1 MRHSLLK
8 SLARLCL
15 LALVLGGLRP
25 LRGAAQT
32 PFASLN
38 YLYSISGT
46 KTIGGMH
53 NKEPL
58 NAPTAYTDQL
68 NFVSGK
74 YAGLWGGD
82 FLFNSY
88 SDRWTMIYEAE
99 KQWRQGAF
107 VTLTWHACNPAQN
120 VSPCT
125 FGSGVMSSMSNA
137 DWTDL
142 VTDGTV
148 LNTRWKAWLDELVP
162 YFQYLK
168 ARGVEVAFRPLHET
182 NQAAFWWGGRS
193 GPQGSARLYQITHD
207 YLKNTKGLSNIIWV
221 WNIQDFP
228 TLASDVNSYSP
239 GASYFDIASLDF
251 YNGDGLTTAKYNA
264 MLGIAGTKPI
274 AIGEIGA
281 LPTAAQLAAQPRW
294 VYFMGWSDLVFSQN
308 TQAQLIA
315 LYGATNVLTLDE
327 LPGWGQ
333 PNPNTGNL
341 AYQKPVTVTSTE
353 APNAATYAVD
363 GDPTTRWGSLYADPQ
378 ELVVDLGASYALSR
392 VVILWEVAL
401 GKDYLVQ
408 GSTNNVS
415 WTTLKTVTGNTEQF
429 NEHASLSG
437 TARYL
442 KIRGTQRGTSYG
454 YSIRELLVYG
464 SAALA
469 VAPSQAAGGVQLYP
483 NPAGARLTVALSAE
497 WPAASE
503 VQVFNSA
510 GQAVAVPATGS
521 GAQRTLAT
529 EGLAPGL
536 YLLRV
541 QRPGASQTIRFVKH

>member
-15 LALVLGGLRP
+15 LALVLGGLRS

-88 SDRWTMIYEAE
+88 ADRWTMIYEAE

-148 LNTRWKAWLDELVP
+148 LNTRWKAWLDKLVP

-207 YLKNTKGLSNIIWV
+207 YLDL
-221 WNIQDFP
+221 
-228 TLASDVNSYSP
+228 
-239 GASYFDIASLDF
+239 
-251 YNGDGLTTAKYNA
+251 
-264 MLGIAGTKPI
+264 
-274 AIGEIGA
+274 
-281 LPTAAQLAAQPRW
+281 QLAKA
-294 VYFMGWSDLVFSQN
+294 
-308 TQAQLIA
+308 
-315 LYGATNVLTLDE
+315 
-327 LPGWGQ
+327 
-333 PNPNTGNL
+333 
-341 AYQKPVTVTSTE
+341 
-353 APNAATYAVD
+353 
-363 GDPTTRWGSLYADPQ
+363 
-378 ELVVDLGASYALSR
+378 
-392 VVILWEVAL
+392 
-401 GKDYLVQ
+401 
-408 GSTNNVS
+408 
-415 WTTLKTVTGNTEQF
+415 
-429 NEHASLSG
+429 
-437 TARYL
+437 
-442 KIRGTQRGTSYG
+442 
-454 YSIRELLVYG
+454 
-464 SAALA
+464 
-469 VAPSQAAGGVQLYP
+469 
-483 NPAGARLTVALSAE
+483 
-497 WPAASE
+497 
-503 VQVFNSA
+503 
-510 GQAVAVPATGS
+510 
-521 GAQRTLAT
+521 
-529 EGLAPGL
+529 
-536 YLLRV
+536 
-541 QRPGASQTIRFVKH
+541 